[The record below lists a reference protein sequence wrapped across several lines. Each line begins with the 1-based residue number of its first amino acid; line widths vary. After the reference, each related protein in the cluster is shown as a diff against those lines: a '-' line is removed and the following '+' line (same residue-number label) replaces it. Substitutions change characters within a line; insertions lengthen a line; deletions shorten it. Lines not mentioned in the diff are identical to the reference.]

1 MNRRKILIVLLLLGL
16 ILIFYLAFQVNVE
29 RKAQEAQQEAQREAK
44 REIRIQISINECINL
59 HYDAIRPLEA
69 NYRAVLEGQ
78 KIITDFWNFVEDN
91 KLDYKINSDELKRL
105 NNELQRLDDKFES
118 QREYNGLLD
127 YPEDNYPDYS
137 DPYATRYFAVKELNS
152 ASIDSHP
159 KHWILDSPLFTKGI
173 TDVESALSR
182 HYDEEK
188 IYKQKLRDYLGI
200 QSVENYC
207 KENYSLDYNTN
218 LNK

>member
-1 MNRRKILIVLLLLGL
+1 MNRKKILIVILLLGL
-16 ILIFYLAFQVNVE
+16 ILIFYWVFKVYE
-29 RKAQEAQQEAQREAK
+29 EREAELESERIK
-44 REIRIQISINECINL
+44 IRTQSSINECINVY
-59 HYDAIRPLEA
+59 YDAIRPVEA
-69 NYRAVLEGQ
+69 NYRAVLERQ

-91 KLDYKINSDELKRL
+91 KLDYKINSDELQRL
-105 NNELQRLDDKFES
+105 NNELQRLDDKIES
-118 QREYNGLLD
+118 QREFNWLLD

-137 DPYATRYFAVKELNS
+137 DPYATRYFAMKELNS
-152 ASIDSHP
+152 ASIDSHSA

-173 TDVESALSR
+173 TDVKGALSR
-182 HYDEEK
+182 HYDDEK

>member
-1 MNRRKILIVLLLLGL
+1 MNRKKILIVILLLGL
-16 ILIFYLAFQVNVE
+16 ILIFYWVFKVYE
-29 RKAQEAQQEAQREAK
+29 EREAELESERIK
-44 REIRIQISINECINL
+44 IRTQSSINECINVY
-59 HYDAIRPLEA
+59 YDAIRPVEA
-69 NYRAVLEGQ
+69 NYRAVLERQ

-91 KLDYKINSDELKRL
+91 KLDYKINSDELQRL
-105 NNELQRLDDKFES
+105 NNELQRLDDKIES
-118 QREYNGLLD
+118 QREFNWLLD